1 MLEPQHRRTGRQG
14 PGMEEPQASARGA
27 GSRARVG
34 WRLLRGRRLTSW
46 TEVRRMLVGLLLAWL
61 VLSLTIWVVPGLS
74 ASTRWDVLVAAALL
88 GVLTALLRP
97 LVTSFALLLGWV
109 GVLLAGVFAEAALFA
124 LALVLS
130 PGITVSGFW
139 PAFWGSWLFALL
151 TTTASWVGSAGDDT
165 AFLSHLLAQSRPAAG
180 SVTVTSVPGVVFIQI
195 DGLAAPLLQWGI
207 RSGNL
212 PTMTRWVRTGTHAL
226 TEWQVQL
233 PSTTPASQA
242 GLLHGASAQVP
253 AFRWYEKE
261 SGALMVASK
270 PKDAHVI
277 QQRLTD
283 GRGLLADGGTSISN
297 IFTGDAPTALLTM
310 SAVTGQDA
318 RRAVRRRG
326 PSRGYAAFFTN
337 PYGLCRSLVLSVAE
351 MVKEKFQ
358 AQRQR
363 QRGVEPRIDRHGSY
377 VLLRAVTNVLL
388 RDLNAGLIVEQ
399 MMAGTPS
406 VYTDFT
412 DYDEIAHHAGP
423 TRPESMAS
431 LAGLDQLLGVL
442 ESAATHAPRPYAFVV
457 LSDHGQSQG
466 ATFRQR
472 HGQTLE
478 ELVRGLM
485 EAGAGS
491 TSVMAATGVEETA
504 GPANTFLSQVGSQGG
519 ATGHAVRRALR
530 HRSVD
535 EEVHLEG
542 ASHDGAGGTADRPG
556 ETGASDVVVI
566 ASGNLSMVWFPGHPG
581 RMTREEVEAAWPG
594 LLPALVAHPGIG
606 YVVVQTRAHGLVAL
620 GRDGTRYL
628 EEDRVEGRDPLA
640 PFGEAAPR
648 EVLRHARL
656 DHVGDLVL
664 NSAMDPG
671 TGEVAAF
678 EELVGNHG
686 GLGGWQTQAVLLHP
700 AAWPVQDAPLRG
712 ADAVHHQLVRWLRDL
727 GHRQG
732 VDDGQAPAAA
742 TGDESSAL
750 REARPAAGG

>member
-1 MLEPQHRRTGRQG
+1 MDEN
-14 PGMEEPQASARGA
+14 QASTGGA
-27 GSRARVG
+27 SSRARVG

-46 TEVRRMLVGLLLAWL
+46 TEVRRMLVGLVLAWV
-61 VLSLTIWVVPGLS
+61 VLSLTIWVVPGLN

-97 LVTSFALLLGWV
+97 VVTSFALLLGWV
-109 GVLLAGVFAEAALFA
+109 GVLLAGLFAEVGLFA

-151 TTTASWVGSAGDDT
+151 TTTISWVGSAGDDT
-165 AFLSHLLAQSRPAAG
+165 AFLSHLLGQSRRAAG
-180 SVTVTSVPGVVFIQI
+180 SVTATSVPGVVFIQL
-195 DGLAAPLLQWGI
+195 DGLSAPLLQWGI
-207 RSGNL
+207 RSGDL
-212 PTMTRWVRTGTHAL
+212 PTMTRWVRTGTHTL
-226 TEWQVQL
+226 TEWQAQL

-261 SGALMVASK
+261 HGRLMVASK

-310 SAVTGQDA
+310 SAVGGQDT
-318 RRAVRRRG
+318 RRAARRRG
-326 PSRGYAAFFTN
+326 PSRGYAAFFIN

-358 AQRQR
+358 ARRQR

-442 ESAATHAPRPYAFVV
+442 ESAVEHAPRPYAFVV

-478 ELVRGLM
+478 ELVRSLM
-485 EAGAGS
+485 GAPGGS
-491 TSVMAATGVEETA
+491 GAPTVTASTGVEETA

-519 ATGHAVRRALR
+519 ATGHAVRRVLR

-535 EEVHLEG
+535 DEVHLEG
-542 ASHDGAGGTADRPG
+542 GSHDGAAASAPAGAPEGGA
-556 ETGASDVVVI
+556 AADVVVI

-656 DHVGDLVL
+656 EHVGDLVL

-712 ADAVHHQLVRWLRDL
+712 ADAVHRQLVRWLRDL
-727 GHRQG
+727 GHRRG
-732 VDDGQAPAAA
+732 LDDGEVPATAAPA
-742 TGDESSAL
+742 GS
-750 REARPAAGG
+750 PAPSHPL

>member
-1 MLEPQHRRTGRQG
+1 M
-14 PGMEEPQASARGA
+14 

-34 WRLLRGRRLTSW
+34 WGLLRRRRLTSW
-46 TEVRRMLVGLLLAWL
+46 TEVRRMLVGLVLAWV

-74 ASTRWDVLVAAALL
+74 ASTGVDVLVAAALL

-151 TTTASWVGSAGDDT
+151 TSIVSWVGSAGDDT
-165 AFLSHLLAQSRPAAG
+165 AFLSHLLGQSRQAAG
-180 SVTVTSVPGVVFIQI
+180 PVTATSVPGVVFIQL

-207 RSGNL
+207 RSGDL
-212 PTMTRWVRTGTHAL
+212 PTLTRWVRSGTHAL

-242 GLLHGASAQVP
+242 WLLHGSSGQVP

-261 SGALMVASK
+261 NGRLMVASK

-297 IFTGDAPTALLTM
+297 IFTGDAPNALLTM
-310 SAVTGQDA
+310 SAVTGKDA
-318 RRAVRRRG
+318 RRGARRG
-326 PSRGYAAFFTN
+326 RSRSYAAFFTN
-337 PYGLCRSLVLSVAE
+337 PYGLCRSLVLSVGE

-363 QRGVEPRIDRHGSY
+363 RRGVEPRIDRHGSY

-388 RDLNAGLIVEQ
+388 RDLNAGLIVQQ

-406 VYTDFT
+406 IYTDFT

-431 LAGLDQLLGVL
+431 LAGLDHLLGVL
-442 ESAATHAPRPYAFVV
+442 ESAASHAPRPYEFVV

-478 ELVRGLM
+478 ELVRSLM
-485 EAGAGS
+485 GAAGGS
-491 TSVMAATGVEETA
+491 GSPTVTAATGVEETA
-504 GPANTFLSQVGSQGG
+504 GAANTFLSQVGSQGG
-519 ATGHAVRRALR
+519 ATGHAVRRVLR

-535 EEVHLEG
+535 DEVHLESG
-542 ASHDGAGGTADRPG
+542 SHDGSAVAAPG
-556 ETGASDVVVI
+556 EAAATDVVVI

-581 RMTREEVEAAWPG
+581 RMTREEVEATWPR

-606 YVVVQTRAHGLVAL
+606 YVVVQTRSHGLVAL
-620 GRDGTRYL
+620 GPDGTRYL

-656 DHVGDLVL
+656 EHVGDLVL

-686 GLGGWQTQAVLLHP
+686 GLGGWQTHAVLLHP
-700 AAWPVQDAPLRG
+700 ADWPVQDAPLHG

-727 GHRQG
+727 GHRRG
-732 VDDGQAPAAA
+732 LDDADMPAAA
-742 TGDESSAL
+742 TPVSSTA
-750 REARPAAGG
+750 PSHPH